1 MNTPSAPTRKPVDP
15 AMARKVTEAVTEAF
29 IEDGKA
35 HTAAEIAA
43 RIGCSVAAVRA
54 TMPNGWPPAGID
66 HEEDSRPSYSAS
78 YRGMETGSHRVT
90 VYQPSREAMRQAVIA
105 VRKG

>member
-1 MNTPSAPTRKPVDP
+1 
-15 AMARKVTEAVTEAF
+15 
-29 IEDGKA
+29 
-35 HTAAEIAA
+35 
-43 RIGCSVAAVRA
+43 
-54 TMPNGWPPAGID
+54 MPNGWPPAGID